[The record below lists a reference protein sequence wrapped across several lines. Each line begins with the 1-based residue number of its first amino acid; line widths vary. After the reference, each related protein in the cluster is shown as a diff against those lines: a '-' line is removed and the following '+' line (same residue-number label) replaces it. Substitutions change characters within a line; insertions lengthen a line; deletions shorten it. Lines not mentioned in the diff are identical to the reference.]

1 MSGFTFERRELKY
14 RITDAQR
21 AALEA
26 AFGTRMVPDEHGE
39 STICNI
45 YYDTPDYR
53 LIRASL
59 EKPAYKEKLRLRSY
73 GVAEPGGEVFLE
85 LKKKYKGIVY
95 KRRIT
100 LPEDAAGEFIAGRA
114 PLGEHGQIGREI
126 EYFTSIYAPLRPA
139 VHLSYERSAWFSRE
153 DRDLRI
159 TFDRNIRF
167 RREDVSLTL
176 PAAGRRILPEG
187 ESLMEIKATASLP
200 PRLPPG
206 SFSCFSPRRSRWD
219 LSLRLSTHAAATAQR
234 ALPSRSHCCRASC
247 AL

>member
-1 MSGFTFERRELKY
+1 MNGYTFERQELKY

-26 AFGTRMVPDEHGE
+26 AFGARMVPDEHGE

-45 YYDTPDYR
+45 YYDTAGHR

-73 GVAEPGGEVFLE
+73 GVTEPGGEVFLE

-126 EYFTSIYAPLRPA
+126 EYFTAFYAPLLPA

-159 TFDRNIRF
+159 TFDKNIRF
-167 RREDVSLTL
+167 RQEDVSLTL
-176 PAAGRRILPEG
+176 PAGGRCILPEG
-187 ESLMEIKATASLP
+187 ESLMEIKA
-200 PRLPPG
+200 
-206 SFSCFSPRRSRWD
+206 
-219 LSLRLSTHAAATAQR
+219 AAALPLWLVSELDTLGIYQSTFSKYGEAYKAILARAQKTFGGKTA
-234 ALPSRSHCCRASC
+234 
-247 AL
+247 

>member
-1 MSGFTFERRELKY
+1 MNGYTFERRELKY
-14 RITDAQR
+14 CITDAQR

-26 AFGTRMVPDEHGE
+26 AFGARMVPDEHGE

-45 YYDTPDYR
+45 YYDTADYR

-73 GVAEPGGEVFLE
+73 GVTEPGGEVFLE

-126 EYFTSIYAPLRPA
+126 EYFTAFYAPLLPA

-159 TFDRNIRF
+159 TFDKNIRF
-167 RREDVSLTL
+167 RQEDVSLTL
-176 PAAGRRILPEG
+176 PAGGRRILPEG
-187 ESLMEIKATASLP
+187 ESLMEIKA
-200 PRLPPG
+200 
-206 SFSCFSPRRSRWD
+206 
-219 LSLRLSTHAAATAQR
+219 AAALPLWLVSELDTLGIYQSTFSKYGEAYKAILAGAEKTFGGKTA
-234 ALPSRSHCCRASC
+234 
-247 AL
+247 

>member
-1 MSGFTFERRELKY
+1 MNGYTFERRELKY

-26 AFGTRMVPDEHGE
+26 AFGARMVPDEHGE

-45 YYDTPDYR
+45 YYDTADYR

-73 GVAEPGGEVFLE
+73 GVTEPGGEVFLE

-126 EYFTSIYAPLRPA
+126 EYFTAFYAPLLPA

-159 TFDRNIRF
+159 TFDKNIRF
-167 RREDVSLTL
+167 RQEDVSLTL
-176 PAAGRRILPEG
+176 PAGGRRILPEG
-187 ESLMEIKATASLP
+187 ESLMEIKA
-200 PRLPPG
+200 
-206 SFSCFSPRRSRWD
+206 
-219 LSLRLSTHAAATAQR
+219 AAALPLWLVSELDTLGIFQSTFSKYGEAYKVILAGAQKTFGGKTA
-234 ALPSRSHCCRASC
+234 
-247 AL
+247 

>member
-1 MSGFTFERRELKY
+1 MNGYTFERRELKY

-26 AFGTRMVPDEHGE
+26 AFGARMVPDEHGE

-45 YYDTPDYR
+45 YYDTADYR

-59 EKPAYKEKLRLRSY
+59 EKPAYKEKLRLRGY
-73 GVAEPGGEVFLE
+73 GVTEPGGEVFLE

-126 EYFTSIYAPLRPA
+126 EYFTAFYAPLLPA

-159 TFDRNIRF
+159 TFDKNIRF
-167 RREDVSLTL
+167 RQEDVSLTL
-176 PAAGRRILPEG
+176 PAGGRRILSEG
-187 ESLMEIKATASLP
+187 ESLMEIKA
-200 PRLPPG
+200 
-206 SFSCFSPRRSRWD
+206 
-219 LSLRLSTHAAATAQR
+219 AAALPLWLVSELDTLGIYQSTFSKYGEAYKAILAGAQKTFGGKTA
-234 ALPSRSHCCRASC
+234 
-247 AL
+247 

>member
-1 MSGFTFERRELKY
+1 MNGYTFERRELKY

-26 AFGTRMVPDEHGE
+26 AFGARMVPDEHGE

-45 YYDTPDYR
+45 YYDTADYR

-73 GVAEPGGEVFLE
+73 GVTEPGGEVFLE

-126 EYFTSIYAPLRPA
+126 EYFTAFYAPLLPA

-159 TFDRNIRF
+159 TFDKNIRF
-167 RREDVSLTL
+167 RQEDVSLTL
-176 PAAGRRILPEG
+176 PAGGRRILPEG
-187 ESLMEIKATASLP
+187 ESLMEIKA
-200 PRLPPG
+200 
-206 SFSCFSPRRSRWD
+206 
-219 LSLRLSTHAAATAQR
+219 AAALPLWLVSELDALGIYQNTFSKYGEAYKVILAGAQKTFGGKTA
-234 ALPSRSHCCRASC
+234 
-247 AL
+247 

>member
-1 MSGFTFERRELKY
+1 MNGYTFERWELKY
-14 RITDAQR
+14 RITNAQR

-26 AFGTRMVPDEHGE
+26 AFGARMVPDEHGE

-45 YYDTPDYR
+45 YYDTVDYR

-73 GVAEPGGEVFLE
+73 GVTEPGGEVFLE

-126 EYFTSIYAPLRPA
+126 EYFTAFYAPLLPA

-159 TFDRNIRF
+159 TFDKNIRF
-167 RREDVSLTL
+167 RQEDVSLTL
-176 PAAGRRILPEG
+176 PAGGRRILPEG
-187 ESLMEIKATASLP
+187 ESLMEIKA
-200 PRLPPG
+200 
-206 SFSCFSPRRSRWD
+206 
-219 LSLRLSTHAAATAQR
+219 AAALPLWLVSELDTLGIYQSTFSKYGEAYKAILAGAQKTFGGKTA
-234 ALPSRSHCCRASC
+234 
-247 AL
+247 

>member
-1 MSGFTFERRELKY
+1 MNGYTFERRELKY

-26 AFGTRMVPDEHGE
+26 AFGARMVPDEHGE

-45 YYDTPDYR
+45 YYDTADYR

-73 GVAEPGGEVFLE
+73 GVTEPGGEVFLE

-126 EYFTSIYAPLRPA
+126 EYFTAFYTPLLPA

-159 TFDRNIRF
+159 TFDKNIRF
-167 RREDVSLTL
+167 RQEDVSLTL
-176 PAAGRRILPEG
+176 PAGGRRILPEG
-187 ESLMEIKATASLP
+187 ESLMEIKA
-200 PRLPPG
+200 
-206 SFSCFSPRRSRWD
+206 
-219 LSLRLSTHAAATAQR
+219 AAALPLWLVSELDTLGIYQSTFSKYGEAYKAILAGAQKTFGGKTA
-234 ALPSRSHCCRASC
+234 
-247 AL
+247 

>member
-1 MSGFTFERRELKY
+1 MNGYTFERRELKY

-26 AFGTRMVPDEHGE
+26 AFGARMVPDEHGE

-45 YYDTPDYR
+45 YYDTADYR

-73 GVAEPGGEVFLE
+73 GVTEPGGEVFLE

-114 PLGEHGQIGREI
+114 RSVNTPLKAANSRSGK
-126 EYFTSIYAPLRPA
+126 PLRLQSVEKASQSLRPQA
-139 VHLSYERSAWFSRE
+139 QIKFKVFLLLGSQTCERKRVRCGEPQPFQTRAQRSGSR
-153 DRDLRI
+153 LRACQKY
-159 TFDRNIRF
+159 FF
-167 RREDVSLTL
+167 ETL
-176 PAAGRRILPEG
+176 KTTGAAGGLDSAAEIALAGEILSIFIRRCG
-187 ESLMEIKATASLP
+187 
-200 PRLPPG
+200 
-206 SFSCFSPRRSRWD
+206 RRVPFPWR
-219 LSLRLSTHAAATAQR
+219 
-234 ALPSRSHCCRASC
+234 SC
-247 AL
+247 AR

>member
-1 MSGFTFERRELKY
+1 MNGYTFERRELKY

-26 AFGTRMVPDEHGE
+26 AFGARMVPDEHGE

-45 YYDTPDYR
+45 YYDTADYR

-73 GVAEPGGEVFLE
+73 GVTEPGGEVFLE

-126 EYFTSIYAPLRPA
+126 EYFTAFYAPLLPA

-153 DRDLRI
+153 DHDLRI
-159 TFDRNIRF
+159 TFDKNIRF
-167 RREDVSLTL
+167 RQEDVSLTL
-176 PAAGRRILPEG
+176 PAGGRRILPEG
-187 ESLMEIKATASLP
+187 ESLMEIKA
-200 PRLPPG
+200 
-206 SFSCFSPRRSRWD
+206 
-219 LSLRLSTHAAATAQR
+219 AAALPLWLVSELDTLGIYQSTFSKYGEAYKAILAGAEKTFGGKTA
-234 ALPSRSHCCRASC
+234 
-247 AL
+247 

>member
-1 MSGFTFERRELKY
+1 MNGYTFERRELKY

-26 AFGTRMVPDEHGE
+26 AFGARMVPDEHGE

-45 YYDTPDYR
+45 YYDTADYR

-59 EKPAYKEKLRLRSY
+59 EKPAYKGLRSY
-73 GVAEPGGEVFLE
+73 GVTEPGGEVFLE

-95 KRRIT
+95 KRRTT

-126 EYFTSIYAPLRPA
+126 EYFTAFYAPLLPA

-159 TFDRNIRF
+159 TFDKNIRF
-167 RREDVSLTL
+167 RQEDVSLTL
-176 PAAGRRILPEG
+176 PAGGRRILPEG
-187 ESLMEIKATASLP
+187 ESLMEIKA
-200 PRLPPG
+200 
-206 SFSCFSPRRSRWD
+206 
-219 LSLRLSTHAAATAQR
+219 AAALPLWLVSELDTLGIYQSTFSKYGEAYKAILAGAQKTFGGKTA
-234 ALPSRSHCCRASC
+234 
-247 AL
+247 

>member
-1 MSGFTFERRELKY
+1 MNGYTFERRELKY

-26 AFGTRMVPDEHGE
+26 AFGARMVPDEHGE

-45 YYDTPDYR
+45 YYDTADYR

-73 GVAEPGGEVFLE
+73 GVTEPGGEVFLE

-100 LPEDAAGEFIAGRA
+100 LPEDAAGDFIAGRA

-126 EYFTSIYAPLRPA
+126 EYFTAFYAPLLPA

-159 TFDRNIRF
+159 TFDKNIRF
-167 RREDVSLTL
+167 RQEDVSLTL
-176 PAAGRRILPEG
+176 PAGGRRILPEG
-187 ESLMEIKATASLP
+187 ESLMEIKA
-200 PRLPPG
+200 
-206 SFSCFSPRRSRWD
+206 
-219 LSLRLSTHAAATAQR
+219 AAALPLWLVSELDTLGIFQSTFSKYGEAYKAILAGAQKTFGGKTA
-234 ALPSRSHCCRASC
+234 
-247 AL
+247 

>member
-1 MSGFTFERRELKY
+1 MNGYTFERRELKY

-26 AFGTRMVPDEHGE
+26 AFGARMVPDEHGE

-45 YYDTPDYR
+45 YYDTADYR

-73 GVAEPGGEVFLE
+73 GVTEPGGEVFLE

-126 EYFTSIYAPLRPA
+126 EYFTAFYAPLLPA

-159 TFDRNIRF
+159 TFDKNIRF
-167 RREDVSLTL
+167 RQEDVSLTL
-176 PAAGRRILPEG
+176 PAGGRRILPEG
-187 ESLMEIKATASLP
+187 ESLMEIKA
-200 PRLPPG
+200 
-206 SFSCFSPRRSRWD
+206 
-219 LSLRLSTHAAATAQR
+219 AAALPLWLVSELDTLGIYQSTFSKYGEAYKAILAGAEKTFGGKTA
-234 ALPSRSHCCRASC
+234 
-247 AL
+247 

>member
-1 MSGFTFERRELKY
+1 MNGYTFERRELKY

-26 AFGTRMVPDEHGE
+26 AFGARMVPDEHGE

-45 YYDTPDYR
+45 YIYIYYDTADYR

-73 GVAEPGGEVFLE
+73 GVTEPGGEVFLE

-114 PLGEHGQIGREI
+114 RSVNTPLKAANSRSGK
-126 EYFTSIYAPLRPA
+126 PLRLLA
-139 VHLSYERSAWFSRE
+139 VE
-153 DRDLRI
+153 
-159 TFDRNIRF
+159 
-167 RREDVSLTL
+167 
-176 PAAGRRILPEG
+176 
-187 ESLMEIKATASLP
+187 KASQ
-200 PRLPPG
+200 
-206 SFSCFSPRRSRWD
+206 
-219 LSLRLSTHAAATAQR
+219 SLRPQAQIKCKAFLLLGSQTR
-234 ALPSRSHCCRASC
+234 GR
-247 AL
+247 

>member
-1 MSGFTFERRELKY
+1 MNGHTFERRELKY

-26 AFGTRMVPDEHGE
+26 AFGARMVPDEHGE

-45 YYDTPDYR
+45 YYDTADYR

-73 GVAEPGGEVFLE
+73 GVTEPGGEVFLE

-126 EYFTSIYAPLRPA
+126 EYFTAFYAPLLPA
-139 VHLSYERSAWFSRE
+139 VHLSCERCAWFSRE

-159 TFDRNIRF
+159 TFDKNIRF
-167 RREDVSLTL
+167 RQEDVSLTL
-176 PAAGRRILPEG
+176 PAGGRRILPEG
-187 ESLMEIKATASLP
+187 ESLMEIKA
-200 PRLPPG
+200 
-206 SFSCFSPRRSRWD
+206 
-219 LSLRLSTHAAATAQR
+219 AAALPLWLVSELDTLGIYQSTFSKYGEAYKAILAGAQKTFGGKTA
-234 ALPSRSHCCRASC
+234 
-247 AL
+247 

>member
-1 MSGFTFERRELKY
+1 MNGYTFERRELKY

-26 AFGTRMVPDEHGE
+26 AFGARMVPDEHGE

-45 YYDTPDYR
+45 YYDTADYR

-73 GVAEPGGEVFLE
+73 GVTEPGGEVFLE

-114 PLGEHGQIGREI
+114 PLGEHEQIGREI
-126 EYFTSIYAPLRPA
+126 EYFTAFYAPLLPA
-139 VHLSYERSAWFSRE
+139 VHLSCERSAWFSRE

-159 TFDRNIRF
+159 TFDKNIRF
-167 RREDVSLTL
+167 RQEDVSLTL
-176 PAAGRRILPEG
+176 PAGGRRILSEG
-187 ESLMEIKATASLP
+187 ESLMEIKA
-200 PRLPPG
+200 
-206 SFSCFSPRRSRWD
+206 
-219 LSLRLSTHAAATAQR
+219 AAALPLWLVSELDTLGIYQSTFSKYGEAYKAILAGAQKTFGGKTA
-234 ALPSRSHCCRASC
+234 
-247 AL
+247 

>member
-1 MSGFTFERRELKY
+1 MNGYTFERRELKY

-26 AFGTRMVPDEHGE
+26 AFGARMVPDEYGE

-45 YYDTPDYR
+45 YYDTADYR

-59 EKPAYKEKLRLRSY
+59 EKPAYKEKLQLRSY
-73 GVAEPGGEVFLE
+73 GVTEPGGEVFLE

-100 LPEDAAGEFIAGRA
+100 LPEDAAGDFIAGRA

-126 EYFTSIYAPLRPA
+126 EYFTAFYAPLLPA

-159 TFDRNIRF
+159 TFDKNIRF
-167 RREDVSLTL
+167 RQEDVSLTL
-176 PAAGRRILPEG
+176 PAGGRRILPEG
-187 ESLMEIKATASLP
+187 ESLMEIKA
-200 PRLPPG
+200 
-206 SFSCFSPRRSRWD
+206 
-219 LSLRLSTHAAATAQR
+219 AAALPLWLVSELDTLGIYQSTFSKYGEAYKVILAGAQKTFGGKTA
-234 ALPSRSHCCRASC
+234 
-247 AL
+247 

>member
-1 MSGFTFERRELKY
+1 MNGYTFERQELKY

-26 AFGTRMVPDEHGE
+26 AFGARVVPDEHGE

-45 YYDTPDYR
+45 YYDTADHR

-73 GVAEPGGEVFLE
+73 GVTEPGGEVFLE

-126 EYFTSIYAPLRPA
+126 EYFTAFYAPLLPA

-159 TFDRNIRF
+159 TFDKNIRF
-167 RREDVSLTL
+167 RQEDVSLTL
-176 PAAGRRILPEG
+176 PAGGRRILPEG
-187 ESLMEIKATASLP
+187 ESLMEIKA
-200 PRLPPG
+200 
-206 SFSCFSPRRSRWD
+206 
-219 LSLRLSTHAAATAQR
+219 AAALPLWLVSELDTLGIYQSTFSKYGEAYTAILAGAQKTFGGKT
-234 ALPSRSHCCRASC
+234 A
-247 AL
+247 

>member
-1 MSGFTFERRELKY
+1 MNGYTFERRELKY

-26 AFGTRMVPDEHGE
+26 AFGARMVPDEHGE

-45 YYDTPDYR
+45 YYDTADYR

-73 GVAEPGGEVFLE
+73 GVTEPGGEVFLE

-126 EYFTSIYAPLRPA
+126 EYFTAFYAPLLPA

-153 DRDLRI
+153 DHDLRI
-159 TFDRNIRF
+159 TFDKNIRF
-167 RREDVSLTL
+167 RQEDVSLTL
-176 PAAGRRILPEG
+176 PAGGRRILPEG
-187 ESLMEIKATASLP
+187 ESLMEIKA
-200 PRLPPG
+200 
-206 SFSCFSPRRSRWD
+206 
-219 LSLRLSTHAAATAQR
+219 AAALPLWLVSELDTLGIYQSTFSKYGEAYKAILAGAQKTFGGKTA
-234 ALPSRSHCCRASC
+234 
-247 AL
+247 

>member
-1 MSGFTFERRELKY
+1 MNGYTFERRELKY

-26 AFGTRMVPDEHGE
+26 AFGARMVPDEHGE

-45 YYDTPDYR
+45 YYDTADYR

-73 GVAEPGGEVFLE
+73 GVTEPGGEVFLE

-126 EYFTSIYAPLRPA
+126 EYFTAFYAPLLPA

-159 TFDRNIRF
+159 TFDKSIRF
-167 RREDVSLTL
+167 RQEDVSLTL
-176 PAAGRRILPEG
+176 PAGGRRILPEG
-187 ESLMEIKATASLP
+187 ESLMEIKA
-200 PRLPPG
+200 
-206 SFSCFSPRRSRWD
+206 
-219 LSLRLSTHAAATAQR
+219 AAALPLWLVSELDTLGIYQSTFSKYGEAYKAILAGAQKTFGGKTA
-234 ALPSRSHCCRASC
+234 
-247 AL
+247 

>member
-1 MSGFTFERRELKY
+1 MNGYTFERRELKY

-26 AFGTRMVPDEHGE
+26 AFGARMVPDEHGE

-45 YYDTPDYR
+45 YYDTADYR

-73 GVAEPGGEVFLE
+73 GVTEPGGEVFLE

-126 EYFTSIYAPLRPA
+126 EYFTAFYAPLLPA

-159 TFDRNIRF
+159 TFDKNIRF
-167 RREDVSLTL
+167 RQEDVSLTL
-176 PAAGRRILPEG
+176 PAGGRRILPEG
-187 ESLMEIKATASLP
+187 ESLMEIKA
-200 PRLPPG
+200 
-206 SFSCFSPRRSRWD
+206 
-219 LSLRLSTHAAATAQR
+219 AAALPLWLVSELDTLGIYQSTFSKYGEAYKVILAGAQKTFGGKTA
-234 ALPSRSHCCRASC
+234 
-247 AL
+247 